1 MVDRPRPSTATRC
14 RCARPE
20 RTVLLGS
27 HGLRHPCR
35 ARRAV
40 ALVSRLLAWFQ
51 RHRLVLGIAALTY
64 IPVILSSP
72 GEVGA
77 DTKTYL
83 YLDPGGVLSDAR
95 LLWDSDVAL
104 GTVTHQN
111 IGYLWPMGPFY
122 WVFETLGSP
131 DWFAQRIW
139 LGSLLFGAA
148 MGVRFLLRVFD
159 WSGPGLGVAMAAYGL
174 SPYLLDYSARIS
186 AVLLPW
192 AGLPWMIGLTVLAVR
207 HGGWRHPARF
217 ALVVLTVGSVNATSL
232 LLVGLAPVLWL
243 AHVTLIERSV
253 PWRRSVAAAL
263 RIGLGS
269 AVVSVW
275 WIAGLVLQGRYSL
288 PVT

>member
-1 MVDRPRPSTATRC
+1 M
-14 RCARPE
+14 
-20 RTVLLGS
+20 
-27 HGLRHPCR
+27 
-35 ARRAV
+35 
-40 ALVSRLLAWFQ
+40 SRLLAWFQ

-139 LGSLLFGAA
+139 LGSLLSLPPW
-148 MGVRFLLRVFD
+148 V
-159 WSGPGLGVAMAAYGL
+159 
-174 SPYLLDYSARIS
+174 SAS
-186 AVLLPW
+186 C
-192 AGLPWMIGLTVLAVR
+192 
-207 HGGWRHPARF
+207 F
-217 ALVVLTVGSVNATSL
+217 ACSTG
-232 LLVGLAPVLWL
+232 PVLVW
-243 AHVTLIERSV
+243 VS
-253 PWRRSVAAAL
+253 PWPPT
-263 RIGLGS
+263 G
-269 AVVSVW
+269 
-275 WIAGLVLQGRYSL
+275 
-288 PVT
+288 

>member
-1 MVDRPRPSTATRC
+1 
-14 RCARPE
+14 
-20 RTVLLGS
+20 
-27 HGLRHPCR
+27 
-35 ARRAV
+35 
-40 ALVSRLLAWFQ
+40 
-51 RHRLVLGIAALTY
+51 
-64 IPVILSSP
+64 
-72 GEVGA
+72 
-77 DTKTYL
+77 
-83 YLDPGGVLSDAR
+83 
-95 LLWDSDVAL
+95 
-104 GTVTHQN
+104 
-111 IGYLWPMGPFY
+111 MGPFY

-139 LGSLLFGAA
+139 LGSLLFAAA

-243 AHVTLIERSV
+243 FHVSVVERSV

-275 WIAGLVLQGRYSL
+275 WVAGLVIQGRYSL
-288 PVT
+288 PVTRYTETTRPWPGRRRLRRSSAGWGIGSSTATTNSEPGFGRVSSTRKGSGSYS